1 MEVVFPRYIETEYV
15 TFKLWDFYNNPTILI
30 YLERLEG
37 GSASPLAVDVTIA
50 RIGFEATVVLDTAKS
65 SSIQALQKVFPT
77 DDGEGSVRR
86 YGDNKINEFDIA
98 KPFKDLREIREQN
111 NFITIVK
118 DLSRISLNY
127 QE

>member
-1 MEVVFPRYIETEYV
+1 MFLSRNYINTNNEEPMCQSQ
-15 TFKLWDFYNNPTILI
+15 YNSIPM
-30 YLERLEG
+30 RLEG